1 MKTLIRRYQSR
12 WQLLSL
18 SIDPE
23 SFWDVFFDH
32 PPTAWINLHTI
43 SLYGYDFLAVAS
55 ERVAQGLDALEKLHS
70 LRCILLEDCEGYEF
84 TRQFGPLDLQ
94 TLHINFD
101 VFGTDQA
108 HLIAAYPYLTTLN
121 LVAPPHLRPELS
133 LQDHI
138 TLPFLLSLSYNTY
151 GLSLLDH
158 FTTPALAELHIQ
170 LNCDPNPYAD
180 IILASF
186 LLRCTSALQVFTLNG
201 DSQEAFITKVLPS
214 LSERPDLTQITFD
227 VWPFPNKLSRFQKDS
242 HPCWCPHLQE
252 LTVSI
257 RSQAAIELER
267 MADLAAFLK
276 RREELG
282 LVALEGLTVH
292 RCSGAVE
299 FSYELFQDVK
309 VGKLRVMVPVEI
321 GECP

>member
-1 MKTLIRRYQSR
+1 MTEHGSVPTEILSEIFRQSLPHRLDQEGRLSFQTIRSVCSRWRAVSFSTPMLWSSISVTCNIGDEGFHDGYSSNLILLGTWFLRAGESIPLELEFSDPAINSMRGEEKEAMKTLIRRYQSR

-158 FTTPALAELHIQ
+158 LYH
-170 LNCDPNPYAD
+170 
-180 IILASF
+180 S
-186 LLRCTSALQVFTLNG
+186 
-201 DSQEAFITKVLPS
+201 
-214 LSERPDLTQITFD
+214 
-227 VWPFPNKLSRFQKDS
+227 
-242 HPCWCPHLQE
+242 CP
-252 LTVSI
+252 
-257 RSQAAIELER
+257 
-267 MADLAAFLK
+267 
-276 RREELG
+276 G
-282 LVALEGLTVH
+282 
-292 RCSGAVE
+292 
-299 FSYELFQDVK
+299 
-309 VGKLRVMVPVEI
+309 
-321 GECP
+321 